1 MESQKFLKHKVSTN
15 TLIKIIPFIVILLII
30 ISDII
35 FYRVDVMLM
44 PYVTI
49 FYSLIIAF
57 LKNNNRRTLII
68 SYIFVAIS
76 LITFLYLKPNY
87 TINQAKQKLKQ
98 NNFKNVEIAQLGYIK
113 RKNIFLRGAYVF
125 RTENRKLIIFN
136 NSNGEFYIVK
146 DWDLSELI
154 KYIIYEIYQTQH
166 SVWIHWE
173 SDNDLSITYFYILKY
188 FFNTYPCS
196 SFYPV
201 LASIPF

>member
-76 LITFLYLKPNY
+76 LIIFLYLKPNY

-98 NNFKNVEIAQLGYIK
+98 NNFKNVKIAQLGYIK
-113 RKNIFLRGAYVF
+113 PKNILLRGAYVF
-125 RTENRKLIIFN
+125 RTENRKLIIFSN
-136 NSNGEFYIVK
+136 NNGEFYIV
-146 DWDLSELI
+146 
-154 KYIIYEIYQTQH
+154 
-166 SVWIHWE
+166 
-173 SDNDLSITYFYILKY
+173 ND
-188 FFNTYPCS
+188 
-196 SFYPV
+196 
-201 LASIPF
+201 

>member
-1 MESQKFLKHKVSTN
+1 MKSQKFLKHKVSTN
-15 TLIKIIPFIVILLII
+15 TLIKIIPFIVLLLII

-68 SYIFVAIS
+68 SYIFVAFS
-76 LITFLYLKPNY
+76 LIIFLYLKPNY

-98 NNFKNVEIAQLGYIK
+98 NNFKNVEIAQLGFIK
-113 RKNIFLRGAYVF
+113 RKNILFRGAYVF

-136 NSNGEFYIVK
+136 NNSGGFYIV
-146 DWDLSELI
+146 
-154 KYIIYEIYQTQH
+154 
-166 SVWIHWE
+166 
-173 SDNDLSITYFYILKY
+173 ND
-188 FFNTYPCS
+188 
-196 SFYPV
+196 
-201 LASIPF
+201 

>member
-15 TLIKIIPFIVILLII
+15 TLIKIIPFIIILLII

-49 FYSLIIAF
+49 FCSLTMAF

-76 LITFLYLKPNY
+76 LIIFLYLKPNY

-98 NNFKNVEIAQLGYIK
+98 NNFKNVEIGQLGFIK

-136 NSNGEFYIVK
+136 NNNGEFYVVK
-146 DWDLSELI
+146 D
-154 KYIIYEIYQTQH
+154 
-166 SVWIHWE
+166 
-173 SDNDLSITYFYILKY
+173 
-188 FFNTYPCS
+188 
-196 SFYPV
+196 
-201 LASIPF
+201 

>member
-113 RKNIFLRGAYVF
+113 PKNIFLRVAYVF

-136 NSNGEFYIVK
+136 NNNGEFYIVK
-146 DWDLSELI
+146 D
-154 KYIIYEIYQTQH
+154 
-166 SVWIHWE
+166 
-173 SDNDLSITYFYILKY
+173 
-188 FFNTYPCS
+188 
-196 SFYPV
+196 
-201 LASIPF
+201 